1 MKLVISPVATSDE
14 LKDEIVTSPSGRR
27 MLGYIVPIYD
37 FDRFALHIFQALGLE
52 IDDAWQLVQEVR
64 KQAFVQTAT
73 WGLRYW
79 EQRFGLPVNE
89 SIPIEQRRSRIL
101 VWMNTEWPMTRRR
114 MKTIVSE
121 AVGLPVEIEEN
132 VAPYTFLVLINW
144 NEDKPLNLARVR
156 EVIEEA
162 KPAHLAFRFGAVN
175 PVTVEIQ
182 EESSTYHTK
191 LQMCGTFLAGQRPG
205 GVY

>member
-1 MKLVISPVATSDE
+1 KLVISPVATSDE

-144 NEDKPLNLARVR
+144 NEDKPLDLARVR

-162 KPAHLAFRFGAVN
+162 KPAHLAFRFGDVN